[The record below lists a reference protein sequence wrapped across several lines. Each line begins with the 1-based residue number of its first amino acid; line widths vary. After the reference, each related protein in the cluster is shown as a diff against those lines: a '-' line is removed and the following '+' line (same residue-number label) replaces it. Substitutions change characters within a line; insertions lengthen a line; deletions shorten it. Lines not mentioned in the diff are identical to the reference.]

1 MKRKRNFYCIKL
13 INLFY
18 RKIVK
23 HKYNRK
29 NKTKMD
35 FLFCSV
41 MIIDLTIPT
50 EMLQVSNQNRRSS
63 T

>member
-1 MKRKRNFYCIKL
+1 MNISKKAQHFY
-13 INLFY
+13 
-18 RKIVK
+18 V
-23 HKYNRK
+23 
-29 NKTKMD
+29 D
-35 FLFCSV
+35 GV

>member
-1 MKRKRNFYCIKL
+1 
-13 INLFY
+13 
-18 RKIVK
+18 
-23 HKYNRK
+23 
-29 NKTKMD
+29 MD

-50 EMLQVSNQNRRSS
+50 EMLQVPDQNRRSS